1 MPPGAIRGHL
11 VTHVRASEE
20 RDSFMNTTALHLP
33 PILSALASMSLF
45 LWMAGCADTEPF
57 PADDSEDSSSVTDAG
72 GQVLEDGGANGTFL
86 SDAGPMD
93 DGGTLGSDA
102 GIGPEDDPCDNILP
116 AIYHDFDPSHV
127 DFGCSYSGS
136 EAFTGLVL
144 DELGEDGNPVYNPE
158 NTPGVQITSAESFAQ
173 WHNAV
178 DGVNTASTGTIELE
192 ETFEGSGVWF
202 FESDDFIPVGSG
214 AFTTKIQITFPYE
227 PGQVFNFIG
236 DDDVW
241 VFIDGE
247 LALDLGGL
255 HGAISGS
262 IALDSFDFVPGSLH
276 TMSVFHA
283 ERCYPVSTFRI
294 ETTIGCFVPG

>member
-1 MPPGAIRGHL
+1 
-11 VTHVRASEE
+11 
-20 RDSFMNTTALHLP
+20 
-33 PILSALASMSLF
+33 
-45 LWMAGCADTEPF
+45 
-57 PADDSEDSSSVTDAG
+57 
-72 GQVLEDGGANGTFL
+72 
-86 SDAGPMD
+86 
-93 DGGTLGSDA
+93 
-102 GIGPEDDPCDNILP
+102 NILP
-116 AIYHDFDPSHV
+116 AIYYDFESSHV

-144 DELGEDGNPVYNPE
+144 DQLGEDGNPVYNPE

-178 DGVNTASTGTIELE
+178 DGVNAASTGTIELE

-255 HGAISGS
+255 HPAISGS
-262 IALDSFDFVPGSLH
+262 IALDAYDFIPGSIH
-276 TMSVFHA
+276 TMSVFH
-283 ERCYPVSTFRI
+283 
-294 ETTIGCFVPG
+294 